1 MKTSEILKLTK
12 KELKKSG
19 PYEAEH
25 TKFICLAIKDLPVSL
40 DILSKDRR
48 NSVRAIIQ
56 SRITRDIGD
65 KGTTLES
72 WLYYMHGIGAATH
85 PNFLTRVYATRLAWV
100 DSLIAEFDANG
111 D

>member
-12 KELKKSG
+12 KELEKSG
-19 PYEAEH
+19 PYESDH
-25 TKFICLAIKDLPVSL
+25 NKFICLVIKDLPVSL
-40 DILSKDRR
+40 DVLSKDRR

-72 WLYYMHGIGAATH
+72 WLYYMHGIGEGTH
-85 PNFLTRVYATRLAWV
+85 PNFRNRVYTTRLAWV
-100 DSLIAEFDANG
+100 DSLIAEFKALG